1 MSQRYTLKHPVTVS
15 GNPVTVVEVRE
26 PSFGEML
33 EIGIP
38 PEGATPTEKL
48 RGFSKYVG
56 LCTGLSDDVV
66 KTMSMSDAMHIV
78 GMVAGF
84 FEQEG

>member
-1 MSQRYTLKHPVTVS
+1 MTERYTLKKPVLVS

-26 PSFGEML
+26 PSFGEIL

-38 PEGATPTEKL
+38 AETATPTEKL

-66 KTMSMSDAMHIV
+66 KAMAVNDALHIV
-78 GMVAGF
+78 GIVAGF